1 MKKLLSILAAT
12 ALVFGFASCSGDLH
26 DAEIAPLYAVGDF
39 CTFTKFDNSNN
50 AVYETRRPF
59 TKVSDTEQYLDF
71 TYKTN
76 TATVD
81 TAGYSTWSA
90 WGGGNGTLYFKICRD
105 AEGWAQDWGW
115 KKDIKKELEI
125 NADEPLEL
133 EARDATNTN
142 PGNLVLKDLEEG
154 QTYRLTIK
162 YDAPTKNVKISVT
175 GSVTDYPSLRVVK
188 VADDGSENSY
198 LMKRTGSTYQ
208 YEFTA
213 TEAGTFDYY
222 ITNGY
227 LYWNGSGEMSTTKPA
242 DVEFASTITLTADVD
257 YVIEA
262 DASKLLADNSLSLL
276 CRYKEVTL
284 TINVPGTGN
293 YLASTI
299 ILKLTEVPNT
309 IDGSLFSWDG
319 GAAGEIGG
327 SAPNFTVTATG
338 LDNSSWISEQT
349 PFKNSYPSGANA
361 SAKLKLNGGSD
372 YWICFKN
379 GGSYTFDWADRK

>member
-26 DAEIAPLYAVGDF
+26 DAEIAPLYIEGDVTTGVGR
-39 CTFTKFDNSNN
+39 TAFTQD
-50 AVYETRRPF
+50 
-59 TKVSDTEQYLDF
+59 SDTEQHFDF
-71 TYKTN
+71 VYD
-76 TATVD
+76 ATM
-81 TAGYSTWSA
+81 TG
-90 WGGGNGTLYFKICRD
+90 WGGGSGTVNFKICRD
-105 AEGWAQDWGW
+105 ASGWAQDWGW

-125 NADEPLEL
+125 NAEEPLEL
-133 EARDATNTN
+133 EARNATNSN
-142 PGNLVLKDLEEG
+142 PGNLVLKDLEVG
-154 QTYRLTIK
+154 QTYTVKLL

-188 VADDGSENSY
+188 VADDSSEEAFI
-198 LMKRTGSTYQ
+198 MKRTGSVYQ
-208 YEFTA
+208 YEFTP
-213 TEAGTFDYY
+213 TEAGSFDYY

-227 LYWNGSGEMSTTKPA
+227 LYWNGSGEMSTTKPTA
-242 DVEFASTITLTADVD
+242 VEFASATMPTANVA

-262 DASKLLADNSLSLL
+262 NASDLLTDNSLSLV

-284 TINVPGTGN
+284 TITVPGTGN

-299 ILKLTEVPNT
+299 ILKLTEVPST

-319 GAAGEIGG
+319 GAAGVIEG

-349 PFKNSYPSGANA
+349 PFANSYPSGANA
-361 SAKLKLNGGSD
+361 SAKLNLNGTEA
-372 YWICFKN
+372 WICFKN